1 MLVKIKVLF
10 LNCESVNTTVFE
22 NNFIHELNLCL
33 RKVSGTFARQLTD
46 LISFGPN
53 SVVFSRRDLINS
65 SFTFSLH
72 LPPALAISLSL
83 PRSFSFSL
91 LFCPLTVSSFFL
103 FFFNSFVSSIL
114 CTLHSL
120 SLSVARLSPVCAQT
134 DIRGSPRHVVLC
146 SSDEMCQGWQ
156 FISTFVM
163 CDILKVAGKRT
174 DLLQFFFFFNTW
186 KWVGNN
192 SHSMSFYQIMIKF
205 WLIFNK
211 KIFLDFFLT
220 LYYI

>member
-1 MLVKIKVLF
+1 MFYFEMLLDACQNKSPVFKLRIILF
-10 LNCESVNTTVFE
+10 MNSICASKKCQGL
-22 NNFIHELNLCL
+22 
-33 RKVSGTFARQLTD
+33 FARQLTD

-120 SLSVARLSPVCAQT
+120 SLSVVRLSPVCAQT

-146 SSDEMCQGWQ
+146 SSDEMCQG
-156 FISTFVM
+156 
-163 CDILKVAGKRT
+163 
-174 DLLQFFFFFNTW
+174 
-186 KWVGNN
+186 
-192 SHSMSFYQIMIKF
+192 
-205 WLIFNK
+205 
-211 KIFLDFFLT
+211 
-220 LYYI
+220 

>member
-103 FFFNSFVSSIL
+103 FFLTLLFRQFCVHSIL
-114 CTLHSL
+114 YLCL
-120 SLSVARLSPVCAQT
+120 SLVSPQSVHKQTFEAVPDTLSSAALMRCVKG
-134 DIRGSPRHVVLC
+134 D
-146 SSDEMCQGWQ
+146 SSFQP
-156 FISTFVM
+156 
-163 CDILKVAGKRT
+163 L
-174 DLLQFFFFFNTW
+174 
-186 KWVGNN
+186 
-192 SHSMSFYQIMIKF
+192 
-205 WLIFNK
+205 
-211 KIFLDFFLT
+211 
-220 LYYI
+220 